1 VDFLLRLSADKV
13 IELLE
18 ARNWSSE
25 RIEGGVEG
33 QSAHCTEDYTK
44 LKGGTPGS
52 RKGRARVYGFTRKGS
67 QPRGASCTVFPLS
80 SRTNNSRLRVIFPI
94 AVRLMP

>member
-1 VDFLLRLSADKV
+1 MGIQNLILFAKSSDEGRWVDPLLRLSADKV

-33 QSAHCTEDYTK
+33 QSGHCREDYTK
-44 LKGGTPGS
+44 LQGGTS
-52 RKGRARVYGFTRKGS
+52 R
-67 QPRGASCTVFPLS
+67 Q
-80 SRTNNSRLRVIFPI
+80 
-94 AVRLMP
+94 

>member
-1 VDFLLRLSADKV
+1 MVDFLLRLSADKV

-44 LKGGTPGS
+44 LKGGTS
-52 RKGRARVYGFTRKGS
+52 RQQKG
-67 QPRGASCTVFPLS
+67 PCP
-80 SRTNNSRLRVIFPI
+80 RLRLYPEGIPAAGRELHCVPALIED
-94 AVRLMP
+94 